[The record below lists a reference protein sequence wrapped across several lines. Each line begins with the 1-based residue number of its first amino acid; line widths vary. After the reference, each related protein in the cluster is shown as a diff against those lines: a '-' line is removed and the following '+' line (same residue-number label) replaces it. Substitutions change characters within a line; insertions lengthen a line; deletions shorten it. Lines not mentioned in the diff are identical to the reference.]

1 MMSSTLRGY
10 DRHKSDYYVTPDWII
25 DELFDAI
32 SELFEEM
39 DGRIALD
46 PCAGG
51 GVVNGSQAFGMPYPE
66 ALKRQKWE
74 NIITINVREDSLADI
89 KADFLQW
96 DNPDNLDFDLI
107 ITNPPFAIAE
117 EITRKALSLVDSES
131 GKVIMLQRLNWLG
144 SASRDDFFTQ
154 HPPSLIV
161 MHAKR
166 PSFGGTSSTDSIE
179 YAHFIWDNSDKS
191 GCTQFVRV
199 RADNSKT
206 QQTLF

>member
-1 MMSSTLRGY
+1 MSSTLRGY

-25 DELFDAI
+25 DELF
-32 SELFEEM
+32 EEM
-39 DGRIALD
+39 GERIALD

-51 GVVNGSQAFGMPYPE
+51 GVVNGTQAFGMPYPE
-66 ALKRQKWE
+66 ALKRQGWKS
-74 NIITINVREDSLADI
+74 IHTMDIRDDSLAEI
-89 KADFLQW
+89 KHDFLQW
-96 DNPDNLDFDLI
+96 DTKIDYDLI

-117 EITRKALSLVDSES
+117 EITRKALSLADPES

-144 SASRDDFFTQ
+144 SKSRDDFFTN

-179 YAHFIWDNSDKS
+179 YAYFIWDNSDKS

-199 RADNSKT
+199 RADNSNT

>member
-1 MMSSTLRGY
+1 MSSTLRGY

-25 DELFDAI
+25 DELFEAI
-32 SELFEEM
+32 PELFEEM

-51 GVVNGSQAFGMPYPE
+51 GIVNGTQAFGMPYPE
-66 ALKRQKWE
+66 ALKRQGWKS
-74 NIITINVREDSLADI
+74 IHTMDIRDDSLAEI
-89 KADFLQW
+89 KHDFLQW
-96 DNPDNLDFDLI
+96 DTKIDFDLI

-117 EITRKALSLVDSES
+117 EITRKALSLADPES

-144 SASRDDFFTQ
+144 SASRDDFFTEY
-154 HPPSLIV
+154 PPSLIV

-166 PSFGGTSSTDSIE
+166 PSFGGTTSTDSIE

-199 RADNSKT
+199 RADYSKT

>member
-1 MMSSTLRGY
+1 MSSTLRGY

-32 SELFEEM
+32 PELFEEM
-39 DGRIALD
+39 EGRIALD

-51 GVVNGSQAFGMPYPE
+51 GIVNGSQAFGMPYPE
-66 ALKRQKWE
+66 ALKRRGW
-74 NIITINVREDSLADI
+74 NTIHTMDIREDSLAEI
-89 KADFLQW
+89 KHDFLQW
-96 DNPDNLDFDLI
+96 DTSIDYDLI

-117 EITRKALSLVDSES
+117 EITRKALSLADPES

-154 HPPSLIV
+154 YPPSLIV

-179 YAHFIWDNSDKS
+179 YAHIIWDNSDKS
-191 GCTQFVRV
+191 GCTQFVRI
-199 RADNSKT
+199 RADYSKE
-206 QQTLF
+206 QGKLF

>member
-1 MMSSTLRGY
+1 MSSTLRGY

-25 DELFDAI
+25 DELFEAI
-32 SELFEEM
+32 PELFEEM

-51 GVVNGSQAFGMPYPE
+51 GIVNGTQAFGMPYPE
-66 ALKRQKWE
+66 ALKRQGWK
-74 NIITINVREDSLADI
+74 TIHTMDVRDDSLAEI
-89 KADFLQW
+89 KHDFLQW
-96 DNPDNLDFDLI
+96 DTKIDYDLI

-117 EITRKALSLVDSES
+117 EITRKALSLADPES

-154 HPPSLIV
+154 YPPSLIV

-166 PSFGGTSSTDSIE
+166 PSFGGTTSTDSVE
-179 YAHFIWDNSDKS
+179 YAHFIWDNMDKS
-191 GCTQFVRV
+191 GCTQFVRI
-199 RADNSKT
+199 RADYSKT

>member
-1 MMSSTLRGY
+1 MSSTLRGY

-32 SELFEEM
+32 PELFEEM
-39 DGRIALD
+39 EGRIALD

-51 GVVNGSQAFGMPYPE
+51 GIVNGSQAFGMPYPE
-66 ALKRQKWE
+66 ALKRRGW
-74 NIITINVREDSLADI
+74 NTIHTMDIREDSLAEI
-89 KADFLQW
+89 KHDFLQW
-96 DNPDNLDFDLI
+96 DTSIDYDLI

-117 EITRKALSLVDSES
+117 EITRKALSLADPES

-154 HPPSLIV
+154 YPPSLIV

-179 YAHFIWDNSDKS
+179 YAHIIWDNSDKS
-191 GCTQFVRV
+191 GSTQFVRI
-199 RADNSKT
+199 RADYSKE
-206 QQTLF
+206 QGKLF

>member
-1 MMSSTLRGY
+1 MSSTLRGY

-32 SELFEEM
+32 PELFEEM

-51 GVVNGSQAFGMPYPE
+51 GIVNGTQAFGMPYPE
-66 ALKRQKWE
+66 ALKRRGW
-74 NIITINVREDSLADI
+74 NTIHTMDVREDSLAEI
-89 KADFLQW
+89 KHDFLHW
-96 DNPDNLDFDLI
+96 DTSIDYDLI

-117 EITRKALSLVDSES
+117 EITRKALSHVDPES

-144 SASRDDFFTQ
+144 SASRDDFFTEY
-154 HPPSLIV
+154 PPSLIV

-166 PSFGGTSSTDSIE
+166 PSFGGTSSTDSVE

-199 RADNSKT
+199 RADYSKE
-206 QQTLF
+206 QSKLF

>member
-32 SELFEEM
+32 PELFEEM

-51 GVVNGSQAFGMPYPE
+51 GIVNGTQAFGMPYPE
-66 ALKRQKWE
+66 ALKRQGWE
-74 NIITINVREDSLADI
+74 HIITMDVRDDSLAEI
-89 KADFLQW
+89 KHDFLQW
-96 DNPDNLDFDLI
+96 DTKIDYDLI

-117 EITRKALSLVDSES
+117 EITRKALSLADPES

-144 SASRDDFFTQ
+144 SASRDDFFTEY
-154 HPPSLIV
+154 PPSLIV

-166 PSFGGTSSTDSIE
+166 PSFGGTTSTDSIE

-191 GCTQFVRV
+191 GCTQFLRV
-199 RADNSKT
+199 RADYSKT

>member
-1 MMSSTLRGY
+1 MSSTLRGY

-25 DELFDAI
+25 DELFDHI
-32 SELFEEM
+32 PELFSEM

-51 GVVNGSQAFGMPYPE
+51 GVVNGLQAFGMPYPE
-66 ALKRQKWE
+66 ALKRQGWD
-74 NIITINVREDSLADI
+74 TIYTMDIRQDSLADI
-89 KADFLQW
+89 KHDFLQW
-96 DNPDNLDFDLI
+96 DTSIDYDLI

-154 HPPSLIV
+154 YPPSLIV

-179 YAHFIWDNSDKS
+179 YAHFIWDNTDKS
-191 GCTQFVRV
+191 GFTQFVRV
-199 RADNSKT
+199 RADYSKT

>member
-32 SELFEEM
+32 PELFEEM

-51 GVVNGSQAFGMPYPE
+51 GIVNGTQAFGMPYPE
-66 ALKRQKWE
+66 ALKRQGWE
-74 NIITINVREDSLADI
+74 HIITMDVRDDSLAEI
-89 KADFLQW
+89 KHDFLQW
-96 DNPDNLDFDLI
+96 DTKIDYDLI

-117 EITRKALSLVDSES
+117 EITRKALSLADPES

-144 SASRDDFFTQ
+144 SASRDDFFTEY
-154 HPPSLIV
+154 PPSLIV

-166 PSFGGTSSTDSIE
+166 PSFGGTTSTDSIE

-191 GCTQFVRV
+191 GGTQFVRV

-206 QQTLF
+206 QQSLF

>member
-1 MMSSTLRGY
+1 MSSTLRGY

-32 SELFEEM
+32 PELFEEM

-51 GVVNGSQAFGMPYPE
+51 GIVNGSQAFGMPYPE
-66 ALKRQKWE
+66 ALKRRGW
-74 NIITINVREDSLADI
+74 NTIHTMDVREDSLAEI
-89 KADFLQW
+89 KHDFLQW
-96 DNPDNLDFDLI
+96 DTSIDYDLI

-117 EITRKALSLVDSES
+117 EITRKALSLVDPES

-144 SASRDDFFTQ
+144 SASRDDFFTEY
-154 HPPSLIV
+154 PPSLIV

-166 PSFGGTSSTDSIE
+166 PSFGGTSSTDSVE

-199 RADNSKT
+199 RADYSKE
-206 QQTLF
+206 QNKLF

>member
-32 SELFEEM
+32 PELFEEM

-51 GVVNGSQAFGMPYPE
+51 GIVNGSQAFGMPYPE
-66 ALKRQKWE
+66 ALKRRGW
-74 NIITINVREDSLADI
+74 NTIHTMDVREDSLAEI
-89 KADFLQW
+89 KHDFLQW
-96 DNPDNLDFDLI
+96 DTSIDYDLI

-117 EITRKALSLVDSES
+117 EITRKALSLADPES

-144 SASRDDFFTQ
+144 SASRDDFFTEY
-154 HPPSLIV
+154 PPSLIV

-179 YAHFIWDNSDKS
+179 YAHFIWDNTDKS
-191 GCTQFVRV
+191 GCTQFVRI
-199 RADNSKT
+199 RADNYKT

>member
-32 SELFEEM
+32 PELFEEM

-51 GVVNGSQAFGMPYPE
+51 GIVNGTQAFGMPYPE
-66 ALKRQKWE
+66 ALKRQGWE
-74 NIITINVREDSLADI
+74 HIITMDVRDDSLAEI
-89 KADFLQW
+89 KHDFLQW
-96 DNPDNLDFDLI
+96 DTKIDYDLI

-117 EITRKALSLVDSES
+117 EITRKALSLADPES

-144 SASRDDFFTQ
+144 SASRDDFFTEY
-154 HPPSLIV
+154 PPSLIV

-166 PSFGGTSSTDSIE
+166 PSFGGTTSTDSIE

-191 GCTQFVRV
+191 GCIQFVRV

>member
-25 DELFDAI
+25 DELFDSI
-32 SELFEEM
+32 PELFEEM
-39 DGRIALD
+39 EGRIALD

-51 GVVNGSQAFGMPYPE
+51 GIVNGTQAFGMPYPE
-66 ALKRQKWE
+66 ALKRQGWE
-74 NIITINVREDSLADI
+74 HIITMDVRDDSLAKI
-89 KADFLQW
+89 KHDFLQW
-96 DNPDNLDFDLI
+96 DTKIDYDLI

-117 EITRKALSLVDSES
+117 EITRKALSLADPES

-144 SASRDDFFTQ
+144 SASRDDFFTEY
-154 HPPSLIV
+154 PPSLIV

-166 PSFGGTSSTDSIE
+166 PSFGGTTSTDSIE

-191 GCTQFVRV
+191 GCTQFVRI
-199 RADNSKT
+199 RADYSKT

>member
-1 MMSSTLRGY
+1 MSSTLRGY

-32 SELFEEM
+32 PELFEEM

-51 GVVNGSQAFGMPYPE
+51 GIVNGSQAFGMPYPE
-66 ALKRQKWE
+66 ALKRRGW
-74 NIITINVREDSLADI
+74 NTIHTMDVREDSLAEI
-89 KADFLQW
+89 KHDFLQW
-96 DNPDNLDFDLI
+96 DTSIDYDLI

-117 EITRKALSLVDSES
+117 EITRKALSLVDPES

-144 SASRDDFFTQ
+144 SASRDDFFTEY
-154 HPPSLIV
+154 PPSLIV

-166 PSFGGTSSTDSIE
+166 PSFGGTSSTDSVE

-199 RADNSKT
+199 RADYSKE
-206 QQTLF
+206 QGKLF

>member
-1 MMSSTLRGY
+1 MSSTLRGY

-25 DELFDAI
+25 DELFDHI
-32 SELFEEM
+32 PELFEEM
-39 DGRIALD
+39 EGRVALD

-51 GVVNGSQAFGMPYPE
+51 GIVNGTQAFGMPYPE
-66 ALKRQKWE
+66 ALKRQGW
-74 NIITINVREDSLADI
+74 NTIHTMDVREDSLAEI
-89 KADFLQW
+89 KHDFLQW
-96 DNPDNLDFDLI
+96 DTSIDYDLI

-117 EITRKALSLVDSES
+117 EITRKALNLADPES

-144 SASRDDFFTQ
+144 SASRDDFFTEY
-154 HPPSLIV
+154 PPSLIV

-179 YAHFIWDNSDKS
+179 YAHFIWDNTGKS
-191 GCTQFVRV
+191 GCTQFVRI
-199 RADNSKT
+199 RADNYKT

>member
-1 MMSSTLRGY
+1 MSSTLRGY

-25 DELFDAI
+25 DELFDSI
-32 SELFEEM
+32 PELFEEM

-51 GVVNGSQAFGMPYPE
+51 GIVNGTQAFGMPYPE
-66 ALKRQKWE
+66 ALKRQGWK
-74 NIITINVREDSLADI
+74 TIHTMDVREDSLAEI
-89 KADFLQW
+89 KHDFLQW
-96 DNPDNLDFDLI
+96 DTKIDYDLI

-117 EITRKALSLVDSES
+117 EITRKALSLADPES

-154 HPPSLIV
+154 YPPSLIV

-166 PSFGGTSSTDSIE
+166 PSFGGTTSTDSIE
-179 YAHFIWDNSDKS
+179 YAHIIWDNSDKS
-191 GCTQFVRV
+191 GCTQFMRI
-199 RADNSKT
+199 RADYSKT

>member
-1 MMSSTLRGY
+1 MSSTLRGY

-25 DELFDAI
+25 DELFDSI
-32 SELFEEM
+32 PELFEEM

-51 GVVNGSQAFGMPYPE
+51 GIVNGTQAFGMPYPE
-66 ALKRQKWE
+66 ALKRQGWK
-74 NIITINVREDSLADI
+74 TIHTMDVREDSLAEI
-89 KADFLQW
+89 KHDFLQW
-96 DNPDNLDFDLI
+96 DTKIDYDLI

-117 EITRKALSLVDSES
+117 EITRKALSLADPES

-154 HPPSLIV
+154 YPPSFIV

-166 PSFGGTSSTDSIE
+166 PSFGGTTSTDSVE
-179 YAHFIWDNSDKS
+179 YAHFIWDNADKS
-191 GCTQFVRV
+191 GCTQFVRI
-199 RADNSKT
+199 RADYSKT

>member
-1 MMSSTLRGY
+1 MSSTLRGY

-25 DELFDAI
+25 DELFDSI
-32 SELFEEM
+32 PELFDEM

-51 GVVNGSQAFGMPYPE
+51 GIVNNTQAFGMPYPE
-66 ALKRQKWE
+66 ALKRRGWKH
-74 NIITINVREDSLADI
+74 IHTMDIREDSLAEI
-89 KADFLQW
+89 KHDFLQW
-96 DNPDNLDFDLI
+96 DTKIDYDLI

-117 EITRKALSLVDSES
+117 EITRKALSLADPES

-144 SASRDDFFTQ
+144 SASRDDFFTEY
-154 HPPSLIV
+154 PPSLIV

-166 PSFGGTSSTDSIE
+166 PSFGGTTSTDSVE
-179 YAHFIWDNSDKS
+179 YAHFIWDNADKS
-191 GCTQFVRV
+191 GCTQFVRI

>member
-1 MMSSTLRGY
+1 MSSTLRGY

-32 SELFEEM
+32 PELFEEM
-39 DGRIALD
+39 EGRIALD

-51 GVVNGSQAFGMPYPE
+51 GIVNGTQAFGMPYPE
-66 ALKRQKWE
+66 ALKRQGWK
-74 NIITINVREDSLADI
+74 TIHTMDIRDDSPAEI
-89 KADFLQW
+89 KHDFLQW
-96 DNPDNLDFDLI
+96 DTKIDYDLI

-117 EITRKALSLVDSES
+117 GITRKALSLADPER

-154 HPPSLIV
+154 YPPSLIV

-166 PSFGGTSSTDSIE
+166 PSFGGTTSTDSVE
-179 YAHFIWDNSDKS
+179 YAHMIWDNSDKS
-191 GCTQFVRV
+191 GCTQFVRI

>member
-1 MMSSTLRGY
+1 MSSTLRGY

-25 DELFDAI
+25 DELFDHI
-32 SELFEEM
+32 PELFEEM
-39 DGRIALD
+39 EGRIALD

-51 GVVNGSQAFGMPYPE
+51 GIVNGSQAFGMPYPE
-66 ALKRQKWE
+66 ALKRQGW
-74 NIITINVREDSLADI
+74 NTIHTMDVREDSLADI
-89 KADFLQW
+89 KHDFLQW
-96 DNPDNLDFDLI
+96 DTSIDYDLI

-117 EITRKALSLVDSES
+117 EITRKALSLADPES

-144 SASRDDFFTQ
+144 SASRDDFFTEY
-154 HPPSLIV
+154 PPSLVV

-199 RADNSKT
+199 RADYSKT

>member
-25 DELFDAI
+25 DELFDHI
-32 SELFEEM
+32 PELFEEM
-39 DGRIALD
+39 EGRIALD

-51 GVVNGSQAFGMPYPE
+51 GMVNGTQAFGMPYPE
-66 ALKRQKWE
+66 ALKRRGWKL
-74 NIITINVREDSLADI
+74 IHTMDIREDSLADI
-89 KADFLQW
+89 KGDFLQW
-96 DNPDNLDFDLI
+96 DTSIDYDLI

-131 GKVIMLQRLNWLG
+131 GKVIMLQRANWLG
-144 SASRDDFFTQ
+144 SASRDAFFTEY
-154 HPPSLIV
+154 PPSLIV
-161 MHAKR
+161 FHAKR

-191 GCTQFVRV
+191 GCTQFVRI
-199 RADNSKT
+199 RADYSKT

>member
-1 MMSSTLRGY
+1 MSSTLRGY

-32 SELFEEM
+32 PELFEEM

-51 GVVNGSQAFGMPYPE
+51 GIVNGSQAFGMPYPE
-66 ALKRQKWE
+66 ALKRRGW
-74 NIITINVREDSLADI
+74 NTIHTMDIREDSRAEI
-89 KADFLQW
+89 KHDFLQW
-96 DNPDNLDFDLI
+96 DTSIDYDLI

-117 EITRKALSLVDSES
+117 EITRKALSLADPES

-144 SASRDDFFTQ
+144 SASRDAFFTEY
-154 HPPSLIV
+154 PPSLIV
-161 MHAKR
+161 FHAKR

-199 RADNSKT
+199 RADYSKE
-206 QQTLF
+206 QSKLF